1 MVVGTD
7 PGQALTPA
15 RPITNGKSALGERAA
30 VVMAVDHTEDNTS
43 FLSMISRMLQ
53 LLLIDIMSVGISLG
67 GPDEKQ
73 DIDQRRLLIS
83 RLDS

>member
-1 MVVGTD
+1 
-7 PGQALTPA
+7 
-15 RPITNGKSALGERAA
+15 
-30 VVMAVDHTEDNTS
+30 
-43 FLSMISRMLQ
+43 MLQ

-83 RLDS
+83 HLDS